1 VRKALE
7 LDDELS
13 EAHASLGHLKMHEF
27 AAEEAERAYRRAI
40 ELNPNYPT
48 VYRFYAFFFAG
59 RGLSD
64 EAIAT
69 LRRAIALDPLSLGT
83 ITDLGVLF
91 YLSRDYDRA
100 IAQYEKVLE
109 MDSGFIRAY
118 VTLGSAYAQ
127 KGMHAEAIETTR
139 KAMELSGDRSKLAP
153 LGRAYGLAGMRD
165 EALEAVAKLEDL
177 SQERYVTPY
186 AFTLIYA
193 SLGESDRAFSYLQ
206 RAFDEGVSD
215 LIYVNV
221 DPFLQTLRGD
231 ARFAALLDSVGFGTT
246 AAAD

>member
-1 VRKALE
+1 
-7 LDDELS
+7 
-13 EAHASLGHLKMHEF
+13 M
-27 AAEEAERAYRRAI
+27 
-40 ELNPNYPT
+40 
-48 VYRFYAFFFAG
+48 
-59 RGLSD
+59 
-64 EAIAT
+64 
-69 LRRAIALDPLSLGT
+69 
-83 ITDLGVLF
+83 
-91 YLSRDYDRA
+91 
-100 IAQYEKVLE
+100 
-109 MDSGFIRAY
+109 
-118 VTLGSAYAQ
+118 
-127 KGMHAEAIETTR
+127 TR

-165 EALEAVAKLEDL
+165 EALEAIAKLEDL

-221 DPFLQTLRGD
+221 DPFLETLRGD